1 MPPRLNRPTRP
12 GQSGGAP
19 RIVGVT
25 DVTEDPRDLPAAD
38 AAEAAD
44 AADAADAVPG
54 SRADDAPAESASPDV
69 RREWEEL
76 ADEIRDHS
84 AKYYTGQ
91 PVISDAEYDELF
103 QRLQALE
110 EEHPELA
117 VPDSP
122 TQTIG
127 ARVDAPA
134 DGVVFEP
141 VEHLQRMYSLDN
153 VFSEEELRD
162 WLARTPATAYLTEL
176 KIDGVSIDLVYENGR
191 LTRAATRGDG
201 RVGENVTANA
211 RTIADIPHELS
222 GGGGDA
228 GTDAGTD
235 GEFPIP
241 AVLEVRGEVYF
252 PVEKFEEYNAE
263 RGEMGLRTFANP
275 RNAAAG
281 SLRQKDPAE
290 TAKRP
295 LAMICHGIGH
305 VEGWRPESQ
314 HDAYRALEAW
324 GFHVSG
330 DTRRVTAAEDVVKQM
345 LHWGEHRHDA
355 EHEMDG
361 LVVKVDELAEQRA
374 LGATSRAPRWAI
386 AYKYPPEEVTTDL
399 LDIRV
404 SIGRTGRATPYAVME
419 PVLVAGSTV
428 EMATLHNPT
437 EVKRKGVLIGD
448 RVTIRKA
455 GDVIP
460 EVLGPVADLR
470 DGTEREF
477 IYPTLCP
484 ECGTKLAPAKED
496 DADWRC
502 PNTRYCPGQ
511 LRRRVEFLASRGGF
525 DIEHLGER
533 GAADLIHRGVLPDE
547 GDLFDLT
554 ADDLAR
560 TEVYTTAAKKKTG
573 DDGVARGT
581 LNANGK
587 KLLDFIG
594 AAKDRELWRVLVSL
608 SIRHVGPTAA
618 RALAQKFGSM
628 DAIRSASREELADA
642 DGVGGIIADSVVEW
656 FAVDWHREVVDKWAA
671 AGVRMAD
678 EATDRPE
685 QVLEDLTVVVTGSL
699 EDFTRDSAKEAI
711 LVRGGK
717 AAGSV
722 SKKTSVVVVGEN
734 AGSKATKAEELGVP
748 ILDEAGFHRLL
759 ADGAAAIPS
768 GGDD

>member
-1 MPPRLNRPTRP
+1 M
-12 GQSGGAP
+12 
-19 RIVGVT
+19 
-25 DVTEDPRDLPAAD
+25 DPAAR
-38 AAEAAD
+38 
-44 AADAADAVPG
+44 
-54 SRADDAPAESASPDV
+54 RA
-69 RREWEEL
+69 WEEL
-76 ADEIRDHS
+76 AESIRDHS

-91 PVISDAEYDELF
+91 PVIADAEYDDMF
-103 QRLQALE
+103 RRLQAME
-110 EEHPELA
+110 DEHPELA

-122 TQTIG
+122 TQQVG
-127 ARVDAPA
+127 ARVDVPA
-134 DGVVFEP
+134 DGVTFEP
-141 VEHLQRMYSLDN
+141 VEHLQRLYSLDN
-153 VFSEEELRD
+153 VFDEAELRD
-162 WLARTPATAYLTEL
+162 WVTRTPASAYLTEL
-176 KIDGVSIDLVYENGR
+176 KIDGLSIDLVYENGR

-211 RTIADIPHELS
+211 RTIADIPHELT
-222 GGGGDA
+222 A
-228 GTDAGTD
+228 TDD
-235 GEFPIP
+235 YPVP
-241 AVLEVRGEVYF
+241 AVLEVRGEVYI
-252 PVEKFEEYNAE
+252 PVGEFDRLNAE
-263 RGEMGLRTFANP
+263 RAEAGRRTFANP

-305 VEGWRPESQ
+305 VEGWRPTTQ
-314 HDAYRALEAW
+314 HDAYLALEAW
-324 GFHVSG
+324 GLHVSPY
-330 DTRRVTAAEDVVKQM
+330 TRRVEDGEDVVKQM
-345 LHWGEHRHDA
+345 LYWGEHRHDA

-361 LVVKVDELAEQRA
+361 LVVKVDDLAEQRA

-386 AYKYPPEEVTTDL
+386 AFKYPPEEVTTDL

-404 SIGRTGRATPYAVME
+404 SIGRTGRATPFAVMK
-419 PVLVAGSTV
+419 PVTVAGSTV
-428 EMATLHNPT
+428 EMATLHNPS

-460 EVLGPVADLR
+460 EVLGPVADVR

-484 ECGTKLAPAKED
+484 ECGTRLAPAKED

-511 LRRRVEFLASRGGF
+511 LRRRVEFLASRSGF

-533 GAADLIHRGVLPDE
+533 GAADLIHRGVLSDE
-547 GDLFDLT
+547 GDLFDLS

-560 TEVYTTAAKKKTG
+560 TEVYTTAAKKKTD
-573 DDGVARGT
+573 DDGVARGAV
-581 LNANGK
+581 NANGK
-587 KLLDFIG
+587 KLLDFIED
-594 AAKDRELWRVLVSL
+594 AKSRELWRVLVSL

-618 RALAQKFGSM
+618 RTLAQKFGSM
-628 DAIRSASREELADA
+628 EAIRSATREELADT

-656 FAVDWHREVVDKWAA
+656 FGVDWHREVVDKWAA

-678 EATDRPE
+678 EVSDRPE
-685 QVLEDLTVVVTGSL
+685 QVLEGLTVVVTGSL

-722 SKKTSVVVVGEN
+722 SKKTSVVVVGDN
-734 AGSKATKAEELGVP
+734 AGSKASKAEELGVP

-759 ADGAAAIPS
+759 SEGAAAIP
-768 GGDD
+768 GDPD

>member
-1 MPPRLNRPTRP
+1 MTEPSDDIEDIT
-12 GQSGGAP
+12 GGGEAAGAP
-19 RIVGVT
+19 L
-25 DVTEDPRDLPAAD
+25 D
-38 AAEAAD
+38 
-44 AADAADAVPG
+44 
-54 SRADDAPAESASPDV
+54 PDV
-69 RREWEEL
+69 RRAWQEL

-103 QRLQALE
+103 HRLQRMEA
-110 EEHPELA
+110 EHPELA

-122 TQTIG
+122 TQQVG
-127 ARVDAPA
+127 ARVDVPA
-134 DGVVFEP
+134 DGVAFEP
-141 VEHLQRMYSLDN
+141 VEHLERLYSLDN
-153 VFSEEELRD
+153 VFDESELRD

-176 KIDGVSIDLVYENGR
+176 KIDGLSIDLVYENGS
-191 LTRAATRGDG
+191 LVRAATRGDG

-211 RTIADIPHELS
+211 RTIADIPHTLADD
-222 GGGGDA
+222 GDYPVP
-228 GTDAGTD
+228 
-235 GEFPIP
+235 E
-241 AVLEVRGEVYF
+241 VLEVRGEVYI
-252 PVEKFEEYNAE
+252 PVGEFDGLNAD
-263 RGEMGLRTFANP
+263 RAAAGQRTFANP

-295 LAMICHGIGH
+295 LAMICHGIGR
-305 VEGWRPESQ
+305 VEGWRPTSQ
-314 HDAYRALEAW
+314 HEAYLALAAW
-324 GFHVSG
+324 GLHVSPY
-330 DTRRVTAAEDVVKQM
+330 TKRVTSAEEVVERM
-345 LHWGEHRHDA
+345 RHWGEHRHDA

-361 LVVKVDELAEQRA
+361 LVVKVDDLAEQRA

-404 SIGRTGRATPYAVME
+404 SIGRTGRATPYAVMR
-419 PVLVAGSTV
+419 PVTVAGSTV

-460 EVLGPVADLR
+460 EVLGPVADVR

-484 ECGTKLAPAKED
+484 ECGTRLAPAKED

-511 LRRRVEFLASRGGF
+511 LRRRIEFLASRGGF

-533 GAADLIHRGVLPDE
+533 GAADLIHRGVLADE

-581 LNANGK
+581 VNANGK
-587 KLLDFIG
+587 KLMEFIS

-618 RALAQKFGSM
+618 RALATKFGSM
-628 DAIRSASREELADA
+628 EAIRAASREELADT
-642 DGVGGIIADSVVEW
+642 DGVGGIIADSIVDW
-656 FAVDWHREVVDKWAA
+656 FSVDWHREVVEKWAA
-671 AGVRMAD
+671 AGVRMED
-678 EATDRPE
+678 EADDRPE
-685 QVLEDLTVVVTGSL
+685 QVLEGLTVVVTGSL

-711 LVRGGK
+711 ILRGGK

-722 SKKTSVVVVGEN
+722 SKKTSVVVVGAN
-734 AGSKATKAEELGVP
+734 AGSKAAKAEELGVP
-748 ILDEAGFHRLL
+748 MLDEAGFHRLL
-759 ADGAAAIPS
+759 AEGEAAIA
-768 GGDD
+768 G

>member
-1 MPPRLNRPTRP
+1 MTEPTDDITDSLP
-12 GQSGGAP
+12 ESMNDSLSDGPAP
-19 RIVGVT
+19 
-25 DVTEDPRDLPAAD
+25 EPA
-38 AAEAAD
+38 
-44 AADAADAVPG
+44 G
-54 SRADDAPAESASPDV
+54 PDV
-69 RREWEEL
+69 RRAWEEL

-84 AKYYTGQ
+84 SKYYTGQ
-91 PVISDAEYDELF
+91 PVISDAEYDALF
-103 QRLQALE
+103 RRLQEMEAA
-110 EEHPELA
+110 HPELA

-122 TQTIG
+122 TQQVG
-127 ARVDAPA
+127 ARVEAPA
-134 DGVVFEP
+134 DGVTFEP
-141 VEHLQRMYSLDN
+141 VEHLQRLYSLDN
-153 VFSEEELRD
+153 VFDEAELRD
-162 WLARTPATAYLTEL
+162 WLARTPASAYLTEL
-176 KIDGVSIDLVYENGR
+176 KIDGLSIDLVYENGR
-191 LTRAATRGDG
+191 LVRAATRGDG

-211 RTIADIPHELS
+211 RTIADIPHELTAS
-222 GGGGDA
+222 D
-228 GTDAGTD
+228 
-235 GEFPIP
+235 EYPVP
-241 AVLEVRGEVYF
+241 AVLEVRGEVYI
-252 PVEKFEEYNAE
+252 PVDAFDGLNAE
-263 RGEMGLRTFANP
+263 RAEAGQRTFANP

-305 VEGWRPESQ
+305 VEGWRPDAQ
-314 HDAYRALEAW
+314 HDAYLALAAW
-324 GFHVSG
+324 GLHVSPY
-330 DTRRVTAAEDVVKQM
+330 TKKVEAAEDVVKHM
-345 LHWGEHRHDA
+345 LYWGEHRHDA

-361 LVVKVDELAEQRA
+361 LVVKVDALAEQRA

-386 AYKYPPEEVTTDL
+386 AFKYPPEEVTTDL

-404 SIGRTGRATPYAVME
+404 SIGRTGRATPYAVMR
-419 PVLVAGSTV
+419 PVSVAGSTV

-437 EVKRKGVLIGD
+437 EVTRKGVLIGD

-460 EVLGPVADLR
+460 EVLGPVAEVR

-484 ECGTKLAPAKED
+484 ECGTRLAPAKED

-533 GAADLIHRGVLPDE
+533 GAADLIHRGVLSDE
-547 GDLFDLT
+547 GDLFALT

-560 TEVYTTAAKKKTG
+560 TEVYTTAAKNKVG

-587 KLLDFIG
+587 KLLDFIES
-594 AAKDRELWRVLVSL
+594 AKSRELWRVLVSL

-628 DAIRSASREELADA
+628 DAIRAASREELADT
-642 DGVGGIIADSVVEW
+642 DGVGGIIADSVIAW
-656 FAVDWHREVVDKWAA
+656 FAVDWHREVVEKWAA

-678 EATDRPE
+678 EVSDRPE
-685 QVLEDLTVVVTGSL
+685 QVLEGLTVVVTGSL

-759 ADGAAAIPS
+759 ADGPSAIPS
-768 GGDD
+768 TASDDSAG

>member
-1 MPPRLNRPTRP
+1 MTEPTDDITDSLP
-12 GQSGGAP
+12 ESMNDSLSDGPAP
-19 RIVGVT
+19 
-25 DVTEDPRDLPAAD
+25 EPA
-38 AAEAAD
+38 
-44 AADAADAVPG
+44 G
-54 SRADDAPAESASPDV
+54 PDV
-69 RREWEEL
+69 RRAWEEL

-84 AKYYTGQ
+84 SKYYTGQ

-103 QRLQALE
+103 RRLQDLE
-110 EEHPELA
+110 AAHPELA

-122 TQTIG
+122 TQQVG

-134 DGVVFEP
+134 DGVAFEP
-141 VEHLQRMYSLDN
+141 VEHLQRLYSLDN
-153 VFSEEELRD
+153 VFDEAELRD
-162 WLARTPATAYLTEL
+162 WLARTPASAYLTEL
-176 KIDGVSIDLVYENGR
+176 KIDGLSIDLVYENGR
-191 LTRAATRGDG
+191 LVRAATRGDG

-211 RTIADIPHELS
+211 RTIADIPDELT
-222 GGGGDA
+222 A
-228 GTDAGTD
+228 TDD
-235 GEFPIP
+235 YPVPE
-241 AVLEVRGEVYF
+241 VLEVRGEVYI
-252 PVEKFEEYNAE
+252 PVEEFGNLNAE
-263 RGEMGLRTFANP
+263 RAAAGQRVFANP
-275 RNAAAG
+275 RNSAAG

-305 VEGWRPESQ
+305 VEGWRPASQ
-314 HDAYRALEAW
+314 HDAYLALAAW
-324 GFHVSG
+324 GLHVSPY
-330 DTRRVTAAEDVVKQM
+330 TRRVESADDVVKQM

-361 LVVKVDELAEQRA
+361 LVVKVDDLGEQRA

-386 AYKYPPEEVTTDL
+386 AYKYPPEEVTTEL

-404 SIGRTGRATPYAVME
+404 SIGRTGRATPYAVMR
-419 PVLVAGSTV
+419 PVSVAGSTV

-437 EVKRKGVLIGD
+437 EVTRKGVLIGD

-460 EVLGPVADLR
+460 EVLGPVAEVR

-484 ECGTKLAPAKED
+484 ECGTRLAPAKED

-533 GAADLIHRGVLPDE
+533 GAADLIHRGVLSDE
-547 GDLFDLT
+547 GDLFALT

-560 TEVYTTAAKKKTG
+560 TEVYTTAAKNKVG

-587 KLLDFIG
+587 KLLDFIES
-594 AAKDRELWRVLVSL
+594 AKSRELWRVLVSL

-628 DAIRSASREELADA
+628 DAIRAASREELADT
-642 DGVGGIIADSVVEW
+642 DGVGGIIADSVIAW
-656 FAVDWHREVVDKWAA
+656 FAVDWHREVVEKWAA

-678 EATDRPE
+678 EVSDRPE
-685 QVLEDLTVVVTGSL
+685 QVLEGLTVVVTGSL

-759 ADGAAAIPS
+759 ADGPSAIPS
-768 GGDD
+768 TASDDSAG

>member
-1 MPPRLNRPTRP
+1 M
-12 GQSGGAP
+12 
-19 RIVGVT
+19 
-25 DVTEDPRDLPAAD
+25 
-38 AAEAAD
+38 
-44 AADAADAVPG
+44 
-54 SRADDAPAESASPDV
+54 

-103 QRLQALE
+103 RRLQDLE
-110 EEHPELA
+110 AAHPELA

-122 TQTIG
+122 TQQVG

-134 DGVVFEP
+134 DGVAFEP
-141 VEHLQRMYSLDN
+141 VEHLQRLYSLDN
-153 VFSEEELRD
+153 VFDEAELRD
-162 WLARTPATAYLTEL
+162 WLARTPASAYLTEL
-176 KIDGVSIDLVYENGR
+176 KIDGLSIDLVYENGR
-191 LTRAATRGDG
+191 LVRAATRGDG

-211 RTIADIPHELS
+211 RTIADIPDELT
-222 GGGGDA
+222 A
-228 GTDAGTD
+228 TDD
-235 GEFPIP
+235 YPVPE
-241 AVLEVRGEVYF
+241 VLEVRGEVYI
-252 PVEKFEEYNAE
+252 PIEEFGKLNAE
-263 RGEMGLRTFANP
+263 RAAAGQRVFANP
-275 RNAAAG
+275 RNSAAG

-305 VEGWRPESQ
+305 VEGWRPASQ
-314 HDAYRALEAW
+314 HDAYLALAAW
-324 GFHVSG
+324 GLHVSPY
-330 DTRRVTAAEDVVKQM
+330 TRRVESADDVVKQM

-361 LVVKVDELAEQRA
+361 LVVKVDDLGEQRA

-386 AYKYPPEEVTTDL
+386 AYKYPPEEVTTEL

-404 SIGRTGRATPYAVME
+404 SIGRTGRATPYAVMR
-419 PVLVAGSTV
+419 PVSVAGSTV

-437 EVKRKGVLIGD
+437 EVTRKGVLIGD

-460 EVLGPVADLR
+460 EVLGPVAEVR

-484 ECGTKLAPAKED
+484 ECGTRLAPAKED

-533 GAADLIHRGVLPDE
+533 GAADLIHRGILSDE
-547 GDLFDLT
+547 GDLFALT

-560 TEVYTTAAKKKTG
+560 SEVYTTAAKNKVG

-587 KLLDFIG
+587 KLLDFIES
-594 AAKDRELWRVLVSL
+594 AKSRELWRVLVSL

-628 DAIRSASREELADA
+628 DAIRSASREELADT
-642 DGVGGIIADSVVEW
+642 DGVGGIIADSVIAW
-656 FAVDWHREVVDKWAA
+656 FGVDWHREVVDKWAA
-671 AGVRMAD
+671 SGVRMAD
-678 EATDRPE
+678 EVTDRPE
-685 QVLEDLTVVVTGSL
+685 QVLEGLTVVVTGSL

-722 SKKTSVVVVGEN
+722 SKKTSVVVVGDN
-734 AGSKATKAEELGVP
+734 AGSKADKAEQLGVQ

-759 ADGAAAIPS
+759 SDGPSAIPATVPEDPA
-768 GGDD
+768 G

>member
-1 MPPRLNRPTRP
+1 MTDHTADSTDGIPDTAT
-12 GQSGGAP
+12 GGAP
-19 RIVGVT
+19 
-25 DVTEDPRDLPAAD
+25 AD
-38 AAEAAD
+38 AA
-44 AADAADAVPG
+44 PT
-54 SRADDAPAESASPDV
+54 SPDV

-103 QRLQALE
+103 RRLQDLE
-110 EEHPELA
+110 AAHPELA

-122 TQTIG
+122 TQQVG

-134 DGVVFEP
+134 DGVAFEP
-141 VEHLQRMYSLDN
+141 VEHLQRLYSLDN
-153 VFSEEELRD
+153 VFDEAELRD
-162 WLARTPATAYLTEL
+162 WLARTPASAYLTEL
-176 KIDGVSIDLVYENGR
+176 KIDGLSIDLVYENGR
-191 LTRAATRGDG
+191 LVRAATRGDG

-211 RTIADIPHELS
+211 RTIADIPDELT
-222 GGGGDA
+222 A
-228 GTDAGTD
+228 TDD
-235 GEFPIP
+235 YPVPE
-241 AVLEVRGEVYF
+241 VLEVRGEVYI
-252 PVEKFEEYNAE
+252 PVEEFGNLNAE
-263 RGEMGLRTFANP
+263 RAAAGQRVFANP
-275 RNAAAG
+275 RNSAAG

-305 VEGWRPESQ
+305 VEGWRPASQ
-314 HDAYRALEAW
+314 HDAYLALAAW
-324 GFHVSG
+324 GLHVSPY
-330 DTRRVTAAEDVVKQM
+330 TRRVESADDVVKQM

-361 LVVKVDELAEQRA
+361 LVVKVDDLGEQRA

-386 AYKYPPEEVTTDL
+386 AYKYPPEEVTTEL

-404 SIGRTGRATPYAVME
+404 SIGRTGRATPYAVMR
-419 PVLVAGSTV
+419 PVSVAGSTV

-437 EVKRKGVLIGD
+437 EVTRKGVLIGD

-460 EVLGPVADLR
+460 EVLGPVAEVR

-484 ECGTKLAPAKED
+484 ECGTRLAPAKED

-533 GAADLIHRGVLPDE
+533 GAADLIHRGVLSDE
-547 GDLFDLT
+547 GDLFALT

-560 TEVYTTAAKKKTG
+560 TEVYTTAAKNKVG

-587 KLLDFIG
+587 KLLDFIES
-594 AAKDRELWRVLVSL
+594 AKSRELWRVLVSL

-628 DAIRSASREELADA
+628 DAIRAASREELADT
-642 DGVGGIIADSVVEW
+642 DGVGGIIADSVIAW
-656 FAVDWHREVVDKWAA
+656 FGVDWHREVVDKWEQ

-678 EATDRPE
+678 EVTDRPE
-685 QVLEDLTVVVTGSL
+685 QVLEGLTVVVTGSL

-722 SKKTSVVVVGEN
+722 SKKTSVVVVGDN
-734 AGSKATKAEELGVP
+734 AGSKADKAEQLGVP

-759 ADGAAAIPS
+759 SDGPSAIPATAPE
-768 GGDD
+768 DPAE

>member
-1 MPPRLNRPTRP
+1 M
-12 GQSGGAP
+12 SA
-19 RIVGVT
+19 
-25 DVTEDPRDLPAAD
+25 
-38 AAEAAD
+38 
-44 AADAADAVPG
+44 
-54 SRADDAPAESASPDV
+54 APAPEPASPEV
-69 RREWEEL
+69 RRAWEEL
-76 ADEIRDHS
+76 AAEIRDHS

-91 PVISDAEYDELF
+91 PVISDAEYDALF
-103 QRLQALE
+103 RRLQQMEA
-110 EEHPELA
+110 EHPELA

-122 TQTIG
+122 TQQVG
-127 ARVDAPA
+127 AGVDAPA
-134 DGVVFEP
+134 DGVAFEP
-141 VEHLQRMYSLDN
+141 VEHLQRLYSLDN
-153 VFSEEELRD
+153 VFDEAELRD
-162 WLARTPATAYLTEL
+162 WLARTPASAYLTEL
-176 KIDGVSIDLVYENGR
+176 KIDGLSIDLVYENGR
-191 LTRAATRGDG
+191 LVRAATRGDG

-211 RTIADIPHELS
+211 RTIADIPDELT
-222 GGGGDA
+222 A
-228 GTDAGTD
+228 TDD
-235 GEFPIP
+235 YPVPE
-241 AVLEVRGEVYF
+241 VLEVRGEVYI
-252 PVEKFEEYNAE
+252 PVEEFGNLNAE
-263 RGEMGLRTFANP
+263 RAAAGQRVFANP
-275 RNAAAG
+275 RNSAAG

-305 VEGWRPESQ
+305 VEGWRPASQ
-314 HDAYRALEAW
+314 HDAYLALAAW
-324 GFHVSG
+324 GLHVSPY
-330 DTRRVTAAEDVVKQM
+330 TRRVESADDVVKQM

-361 LVVKVDELAEQRA
+361 LVVKVDDLGEQRA

-386 AYKYPPEEVTTDL
+386 AYKYPPEEVTTEL

-404 SIGRTGRATPYAVME
+404 SIGRTGRATPYAVMR
-419 PVLVAGSTV
+419 PVSVAGSTV

-437 EVKRKGVLIGD
+437 EVTRKGVLIGD

-460 EVLGPVADLR
+460 EVLGPVAEVR

-484 ECGTKLAPAKED
+484 ECGTRLAPAKED

-533 GAADLIHRGVLPDE
+533 GAADLIHRGVLSDE
-547 GDLFDLT
+547 GDLFALT

-560 TEVYTTAAKKKTG
+560 TEVYTTAAKNKVG

-587 KLLDFIG
+587 KLLDFIES
-594 AAKDRELWRVLVSL
+594 AKSRELWRVLVSL

-628 DAIRSASREELADA
+628 DAIRSASREELADT
-642 DGVGGIIADSVVEW
+642 DGVGGIIADSVIAW
-656 FAVDWHREVVDKWAA
+656 FGVDWHREVVDKWEQ

-678 EATDRPE
+678 EVTDRPE
-685 QVLEDLTVVVTGSL
+685 QVLEGLTVVVTGSL

-722 SKKTSVVVVGEN
+722 SKKTSVVVVGDN
-734 AGSKATKAEELGVP
+734 AGSKADKAEQLGVP

-759 ADGAAAIPS
+759 SDGPSAIPATAPE
-768 GGDD
+768 DPAE

>member
-1 MPPRLNRPTRP
+1 MPDTAT
-12 GQSGGAP
+12 GGAP
-19 RIVGVT
+19 
-25 DVTEDPRDLPAAD
+25 AD
-38 AAEAAD
+38 AA
-44 AADAADAVPG
+44 PT
-54 SRADDAPAESASPDV
+54 SPDV

-103 QRLQALE
+103 RRLQDLE
-110 EEHPELA
+110 AAHPELA

-122 TQTIG
+122 TQQVG

-134 DGVVFEP
+134 DGVAFEP
-141 VEHLQRMYSLDN
+141 VEHLQRLYSLDN
-153 VFSEEELRD
+153 VFDEAELRD
-162 WLARTPATAYLTEL
+162 WLARTPASAYLTEL
-176 KIDGVSIDLVYENGR
+176 KIDGLSIDLVYENGR
-191 LTRAATRGDG
+191 LVRAATRGDG

-211 RTIADIPHELS
+211 RTIADIPDELT
-222 GGGGDA
+222 A
-228 GTDAGTD
+228 TDD
-235 GEFPIP
+235 YPVPE
-241 AVLEVRGEVYF
+241 VLEVRGEVYI
-252 PVEKFEEYNAE
+252 PIEEFGKLNAE
-263 RGEMGLRTFANP
+263 RAAAGQRVFANP
-275 RNAAAG
+275 RNSAAG

-305 VEGWRPESQ
+305 VEGWRPASQ
-314 HDAYRALEAW
+314 HDAYLALAAW
-324 GFHVSG
+324 GLHVSPY
-330 DTRRVTAAEDVVKQM
+330 TRRVESADDVVKQM

-361 LVVKVDELAEQRA
+361 LVVKVDDLGEQRA

-386 AYKYPPEEVTTDL
+386 AYKYPPEEVTTEL

-404 SIGRTGRATPYAVME
+404 SIGRTGRATPYAVMR
-419 PVLVAGSTV
+419 PVSVAGSTV

-437 EVKRKGVLIGD
+437 EVTRKGVLIGD

-460 EVLGPVADLR
+460 EVLGPVAEVR

-484 ECGTKLAPAKED
+484 ECGTRLAPAKED

-533 GAADLIHRGVLPDE
+533 GAADLIHRGILSDE
-547 GDLFDLT
+547 GDLFALT

-560 TEVYTTAAKKKTG
+560 SEVYTTAAKNKVG

-587 KLLDFIG
+587 KLLDFIES
-594 AAKDRELWRVLVSL
+594 AKSRELWRVLVSL

-628 DAIRSASREELADA
+628 DAIRSASREELADT
-642 DGVGGIIADSVVEW
+642 DGVGGIIADSVIAW
-656 FAVDWHREVVDKWAA
+656 FGVDWHREVVDKWAA
-671 AGVRMAD
+671 SGVRMAD
-678 EATDRPE
+678 EVTDRPE
-685 QVLEDLTVVVTGSL
+685 QVLEGLTVVVTGSL

-722 SKKTSVVVVGEN
+722 SKKTSVVVVGDN
-734 AGSKATKAEELGVP
+734 AGSKADKAEQLGVQ

-759 ADGAAAIPS
+759 SDGPSAIPATVPEDPA
-768 GGDD
+768 G

>member
-1 MPPRLNRPTRP
+1 MTDSTADSTDGIPDTAT
-12 GQSGGAP
+12 GGAP
-19 RIVGVT
+19 
-25 DVTEDPRDLPAAD
+25 AD
-38 AAEAAD
+38 AA
-44 AADAADAVPG
+44 PT
-54 SRADDAPAESASPDV
+54 SPDV

-103 QRLQALE
+103 RRLQDLE
-110 EEHPELA
+110 AAHPELA

-122 TQTIG
+122 TQQVG

-134 DGVVFEP
+134 DGVAFEP
-141 VEHLQRMYSLDN
+141 VEHLQRLYSLDN
-153 VFSEEELRD
+153 VFDEAELRD
-162 WLARTPATAYLTEL
+162 WLARTPASAYLTEL
-176 KIDGVSIDLVYENGR
+176 KIDGLSIDLVYENGR
-191 LTRAATRGDG
+191 LVRAATRGDG

-211 RTIADIPHELS
+211 RTIADIPDELT
-222 GGGGDA
+222 A
-228 GTDAGTD
+228 TDD
-235 GEFPIP
+235 YPVPE
-241 AVLEVRGEVYF
+241 VLEVRGEVYI
-252 PVEKFEEYNAE
+252 PIEEFGKLNAE
-263 RGEMGLRTFANP
+263 RAAAGQRVFANP
-275 RNAAAG
+275 RNSAAG

-305 VEGWRPESQ
+305 VEGWRPASQ
-314 HDAYRALEAW
+314 HDAYLALAAW
-324 GFHVSG
+324 GLHVSPY
-330 DTRRVTAAEDVVKQM
+330 TRRVESADDVVKQM

-361 LVVKVDELAEQRA
+361 LVVKVDDLGEQRA

-386 AYKYPPEEVTTDL
+386 AYKYPPEEVTTEL

-404 SIGRTGRATPYAVME
+404 SIGRTGRATPYAVMR
-419 PVLVAGSTV
+419 PVSVAGSTV

-437 EVKRKGVLIGD
+437 EVTRKGVLIGD

-460 EVLGPVADLR
+460 EVLGPVAEVR

-484 ECGTKLAPAKED
+484 ECGTRLAPAKED

-533 GAADLIHRGVLPDE
+533 GAADLIHRGILSDE
-547 GDLFDLT
+547 GDLFALT

-560 TEVYTTAAKKKTG
+560 SEVYTTAAKNKVG

-587 KLLDFIG
+587 KLLDFIES
-594 AAKDRELWRVLVSL
+594 AKSRELWRVLVSL

-628 DAIRSASREELADA
+628 DAIRSASREELADT
-642 DGVGGIIADSVVEW
+642 DGVGGIIADSVIAW
-656 FAVDWHREVVDKWAA
+656 FGVDWHREVVDKWAA
-671 AGVRMAD
+671 SGVRMAD
-678 EATDRPE
+678 EVTDRPE
-685 QVLEDLTVVVTGSL
+685 QVLEGLTVVVTGSL

-722 SKKTSVVVVGEN
+722 SKKTSVVVVGDN
-734 AGSKATKAEELGVP
+734 AGSKADKAEQLGVQ

-759 ADGAAAIPS
+759 SDGPSAIPATVPEDPA
-768 GGDD
+768 G

>member
-1 MPPRLNRPTRP
+1 M
-12 GQSGGAP
+12 
-19 RIVGVT
+19 T
-25 DVTEDPRDLPAAD
+25 DSTADPAAD
-38 AAEAAD
+38 PAAD
-44 AADAADAVPG
+44 GPT
-54 SRADDAPAESASPDV
+54 ESDV
-69 RREWEEL
+69 RRAWEEL

-91 PVISDAEYDELF
+91 PVIADAEYDRLF
-103 QRLQALE
+103 RRLQEMEAR
-110 EEHPELA
+110 HPELA

-122 TQTIG
+122 TQQVG

-134 DGVVFEP
+134 DGVAFEP
-141 VEHLQRMYSLDN
+141 VEHLQRLYSLDN
-153 VFSEEELRD
+153 VFDEAELRG
-162 WLARTPATAYLTEL
+162 WLDRTPASAYLTEL
-176 KIDGVSIDLVYENGR
+176 KIDGLSIDLVYEGGR
-191 LTRAATRGDG
+191 LIRAATRGDG

-211 RTIADIPHELS
+211 RTIADIPHELT
-222 GGGGDA
+222 
-228 GTDAGTD
+228 GTADYPVPD
-235 GEFPIP
+235 
-241 AVLEVRGEVYF
+241 VLEVRGEVF
-252 PVEKFEEYNAE
+252 IPVDEFGRLNAE
-263 RGEMGLRTFANP
+263 RAAAGQRIFANP
-275 RNAAAG
+275 RNSAAG

-295 LAMICHGIGH
+295 LSMICHGIGL
-305 VEGWRPESQ
+305 VEGWRPRTQ
-314 HDAYRALEAW
+314 HDAYLALAAW
-324 GFHVSG
+324 GLQVSPY
-330 DTRRVTAAEDVVKQM
+330 TKRVESAEDVVERM
-345 LHWGEHRHDA
+345 RHWGEHRHDA
-355 EHEMDG
+355 RHEMDG
-361 LVVKVDELAEQRA
+361 LVVKVDDLAEQRA

-386 AYKYPPEEVTTDL
+386 AFKYPPEEVTTDL

-404 SIGRTGRATPYAVME
+404 SIGRTGRATPYAVMR
-419 PVLVAGSTV
+419 PVSVAGSTV

-437 EVKRKGVLIGD
+437 EVARKGVLIGD

-460 EVLGPVADLR
+460 EVLGPVVEVR

-484 ECGTKLAPAKED
+484 ECGTRLAPAKED

-547 GDLFDLT
+547 GDLFALT
-554 ADDLAR
+554 AGDLQR
-560 TEVYTTAAKKKTG
+560 TEVYTTAAKKTVG
-573 DDGVARGT
+573 DDGVARGP

-594 AAKDRELWRVLVSL
+594 AAKQRELWRVLVSL

-628 DAIRSASREELADA
+628 EAIAAASREDLADT
-642 DGVGGIIADSVVEW
+642 DGVGGIIADSVIAW
-656 FAVDWHREVVDKWAA
+656 FAVEWHREVVAKWAA

-678 EATDRPE
+678 EVADRPD
-685 QVLEDLTVVVTGSL
+685 QVLEGLTVVVTGSL
-699 EDFTRDSAKEAI
+699 EEFTRDSAKEAI

-722 SKKTSVVVVGEN
+722 SKKTSVVVAGAN
-734 AGSKATKAEELGVP
+734 AGSKADKAEQLGVP
-748 ILDEAGFHRLL
+748 ILDEAGFRRLL
-759 ADGAAAIPS
+759 SDGPSAIPVVADGAAE
-768 GGDD
+768 

>member
-1 MPPRLNRPTRP
+1 MTDHTADSTDGIPDTAT
-12 GQSGGAP
+12 GGAP
-19 RIVGVT
+19 
-25 DVTEDPRDLPAAD
+25 AD
-38 AAEAAD
+38 AA
-44 AADAADAVPG
+44 PT
-54 SRADDAPAESASPDV
+54 SPDV

-103 QRLQALE
+103 RRLQDLE
-110 EEHPELA
+110 AAHPELA

-122 TQTIG
+122 TQQVG

-134 DGVVFEP
+134 DGVAFEP
-141 VEHLQRMYSLDN
+141 VEHLQRLYSLDN
-153 VFSEEELRD
+153 VFDEAELRD
-162 WLARTPATAYLTEL
+162 WLARTPASAYLTEL
-176 KIDGVSIDLVYENGR
+176 KIDGLSIDLVYKNGR
-191 LTRAATRGDG
+191 LVRAATRGDG

-211 RTIADIPHELS
+211 RTIADIPDELT
-222 GGGGDA
+222 A
-228 GTDAGTD
+228 TDD
-235 GEFPIP
+235 YPVPE
-241 AVLEVRGEVYF
+241 VLEVRGEVYI
-252 PVEKFEEYNAE
+252 PVEEFGNLNAE
-263 RGEMGLRTFANP
+263 RAAAGQRVFANP
-275 RNAAAG
+275 RNSAAG

-305 VEGWRPESQ
+305 VEGWRPASQ
-314 HDAYRALEAW
+314 HDAYLALAAW
-324 GFHVSG
+324 GLHVSPY
-330 DTRRVTAAEDVVKQM
+330 TRRVESADDVVKQM

-361 LVVKVDELAEQRA
+361 LVVKVDDLGEQRA

-386 AYKYPPEEVTTDL
+386 AYKYPPEEVTTEL

-404 SIGRTGRATPYAVME
+404 SIGRTGRATPYAVMR
-419 PVLVAGSTV
+419 PVSVAGSTV

-437 EVKRKGVLIGD
+437 EVTRKGVLIGD

-460 EVLGPVADLR
+460 EVLGPVAEVR

-484 ECGTKLAPAKED
+484 ECGTRLAPAKED

-533 GAADLIHRGVLPDE
+533 GAADLIHRGVLSDE
-547 GDLFDLT
+547 GDLFALT

-560 TEVYTTAAKKKTG
+560 TEVYTTAAKNKVG

-587 KLLDFIG
+587 KLLDFIES
-594 AAKDRELWRVLVSL
+594 AKSRELWRVLVSL

-628 DAIRSASREELADA
+628 DAIRSASREELADT
-642 DGVGGIIADSVVEW
+642 DGVGGIIADSVIAW
-656 FAVDWHREVVDKWAA
+656 FGVDWHREVVDKWEQ

-678 EATDRPE
+678 EVTDRPE
-685 QVLEDLTVVVTGSL
+685 QVLEGLTVVVTGSL

-722 SKKTSVVVVGEN
+722 SKKTSVVVVGDN
-734 AGSKATKAEELGVP
+734 AGSKADKAEQLGVP

-759 ADGAAAIPS
+759 SDGPSAIPATAPE
-768 GGDD
+768 DPAE